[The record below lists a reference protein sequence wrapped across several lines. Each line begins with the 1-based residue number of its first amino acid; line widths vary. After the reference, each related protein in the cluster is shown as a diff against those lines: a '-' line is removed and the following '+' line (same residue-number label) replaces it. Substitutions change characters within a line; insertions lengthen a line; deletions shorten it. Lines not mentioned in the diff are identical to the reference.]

1 MARQTQPQRKQ
12 YVIFGGGLDLVTPP
26 LQVDPGRVI
35 NAKNFEADVSGGYRM
50 MRGFERADGRESPTR
65 SSWHVI
71 TVVDGSTFVIGE
83 LVLGE
88 ESGAC
93 GILIA
98 STTNALYMVSVIG
111 DFVAGESL
119 KATSAETTSTSTAFQ
134 NATVDDAVTSAAV
147 RFAKEEY
154 FKAFIEAVPGTGPVR
169 GVHRHFDKLY
179 AMRDIDGTECG
190 VYEATAAGWVRVP
203 FGDIMFFDTGLA
215 AITANDTPGTVIN
228 DGAANTATIEAVVY
242 ETIASTTGYIVVSGY
257 TAGFSATDPILQGA
271 TPLAT
276 VSESAIPFVQKP
288 AGRYESFSHNFF
300 SSAATSQVHS
310 VDGVNPA
317 FIIDPDRSHAHPV
330 YTDQTNR
337 STDTPTFSAPYKSHW
352 FVGYARG
359 LLRNSEPNNPE
370 LWDAASGSLEIAVGA
385 AVTGFDTT
393 PSSLTVATRRITY
406 VLTGTTIDDFLFDVS
421 SAKTGGAP
429 YTLQHIG
436 TTYMLDDRGVIEL
449 SRVLAFGNFENATVS
464 RKITPLLNRLRSSIV
479 ASTVSRANNVYRLI
493 TSDGRGLSMTLQEE
507 GIIGFT
513 EFDVQRGVSCA
524 SNQEDEAGEERSYFG
539 STDGFVYE
547 WDLGQSYDGD
557 AIERWLQPV
566 NHFLESPTTL
576 KRFYRAFIDTVLDG
590 RATIQIYAE
599 LASGAASKQPI
610 LTQTKSLA
618 GLESGWDVGL
628 WDEAIFDANITT
640 GAEIDLTGS
649 GDSISL
655 IFYNT
660 SATDDPVTLKDV
672 VYHYKPRRM
681 IRGSR

>member
-1 MARQTQPQRKQ
+1 MVRKIQPQRKQ

-26 LQVDPGRVI
+26 LQVDPGRAV

-50 MRGFERADGRESPTR
+50 MRGLERADGRNSPTR
-65 SSWHVI
+65 SPWSGIAVE
-71 TVVDGSTFVIGE
+71 DGSAYVTGE

-93 GILIA
+93 GILILA
-98 STTNALYMVSVIG
+98 TATALYLVSVEG
-111 DFVAGESL
+111 DFAIGESL
-119 KATSAETTSTSTAFQ
+119 KASSAESTSTSLAFQ
-134 NATVDDAVTSAAV
+134 NITVDDDTTRAAV
-147 RFAKEEY
+147 RFLKEEY
-154 FKAFIEAVPGTGPVR
+154 FKAFIEAVPGIGPVR

-179 AMRDIDGTECG
+179 AMRDIDATECG
-190 VYEATAAGWVRVP
+190 VYVDSAAGWVRVP
-203 FGDIMFFDTGLA
+203 FGDIIFFDTGLA
-215 AITANDTPGTVIN
+215 ALADNNTPGTVIN
-228 DGAANTATIEAVVY
+228 DGLGNDATIEAVVL
-242 ETIASTTGYIVVSGY
+242 ETIGGVEGYMVVSGY
-257 TAGFSATDPILQGA
+257 TAGFAVTNAILQGA

-276 VSESAIPFVQKP
+276 VSESATPWVQAP

-300 SSAATSQVHS
+300 SSAATTQVHS

-317 FIIDPDRSHAHPV
+317 FVINPDRSHAHPV

-385 AVTGFDTT
+385 AVSGFDTT
-393 PSSLTVATRRITY
+393 PQSLTVATRRITY
-406 VLTGTTIDDFLFDVS
+406 VLVGNTIDDFVFSVS

-449 SRVLAFGNFENATVS
+449 SRVQAFGNFENATVS
-464 RKITPLLNRLRSSIV
+464 RKITPLLTRLRASIV

-493 TSDGRGLSMTLQEE
+493 ASDGRGLSMTLQE
-507 GIIGFT
+507 GDVIGFT
-513 EFDVQRGVSCA
+513 EFDIERGVSCA
-524 SNQEDEAGEERSYFG
+524 SNQEDETGAERSYIG

-547 WDLGQSYDGD
+547 WDVGQSYDGD
-557 AIERWLQPV
+557 EIERWLQPV

-590 RATIQIYAE
+590 RATILIYAE
-599 LASGAASKQPI
+599 LASGSAAKQTT
-610 LTQTKSLA
+610 LTQTKALT
-618 GLESGWDVGL
+618 GLESAWDIGL
-628 WDEAIFDANITT
+628 WDEAVFDAKVST
-640 GAEIDLTGS
+640 GADIDLTGS

-655 IFYNT
+655 IFYNK
-660 SATDDPVTLKDV
+660 SATDDPLILKDV

-681 IRGSR
+681 LRGSQ